1 MSNLLLLPAEE
12 DDDEEDEDVVVVP
25 DKVAEDGDSD
35 NEGGEGEGRIDGV
48 GRDEV
53 AINGDSDIDEVI
65 LVPAEVVVDDNDED
79 DEVEEDEPAK
89 GIDTVVTPLHGRSR
103 SNDALGKGADDG
115 PQRRRKSIVFPHP
128 ALPKTRVCTT
138 ARFALL
144 ELK

>member
-1 MSNLLLLPAEE
+1 MLLPAEE
-12 DDDEEDEDVVVVP
+12 DDDEEEEDEDVEVVP

-35 NEGGEGEGRIDGV
+35 DEGGEGEGRRDGV

-138 ARFALL
+138 ARLALL